1 MNDGKISVRY
11 AKALFQSAL
20 ERNILDKVYQD
31 MILVSEICTIDEF
44 KELLENPVIRPSKKT
59 SIINNTIGKRIEG
72 ITGSMIALVV
82 KNGRETFLPGIA
94 REFMRT
100 AKGHHG
106 ITESILT
113 TAVRIDDKLKQQ
125 ISDIIAGIFK
135 TKVELK
141 EVVDKNIIG
150 GFILRVE
157 DNYIDASVKNK
168 LRKIEKELKSKT

>member
-20 ERNILDKVYQD
+20 DRKILDKVYQD
-31 MILVSEICTIDEF
+31 MILVSEICTLEEF
-44 KELLENPVIRPSKKT
+44 KELLENPVIKPSKKT
-59 SIINNTIGKRIEG
+59 TIINNTIGKRIEG

-100 AKGHHG
+100 TKEHNG
-106 ITESILT
+106 ITESVLT
-113 TAVRIDDKLKQQ
+113 TAVSIDDNLKQQ

-150 GFILRVE
+150 GFILRV
-157 DNYIDASVKNK
+157 KNN
-168 LRKIEKELKSKT
+168 